1 MKKTGWIVSPS
12 PFLMTR
18 PTVYRMSLVLGLSLA
33 PQIMLLAFTN
43 DYGALINI
51 AVAVAG
57 SMLAE
62 MCTGITDWKNRFADG
77 TAIISGIIT
86 GMLVPSTLSPIV
98 TGIVAF
104 IGILLVKVVF
114 GGHGSYWMNPIAIAV
129 CIAWISQPAAFPQI
143 LVTAD
148 GFRTVGDAF
157 GALKLDHFS
166 LDAYD
171 QQLTG
176 AINAGLELAGIKLP
190 EGYLTLFCNS
200 PSPIPAFRY
209 NLLTLAASVVLIAM
223 DIIDWIVPAFFLAT
237 YGLCA
242 YFLTG
247 LSFGAV
253 FANGDILFALLT
265 SGTLFIAFYVLPEFS
280 TNPRTRIGKMVSG
293 FIAGLIAFLLS
304 GPGGSPVGSV
314 FTVVIVN
321 SVNPLIEH
329 IENRHLSYTGDPV

>member
-18 PTVYRMSLVLGLSLA
+18 PTVYRMSLVLGLSLV
-33 PQIMLLAFTN
+33 PQIALLAVAG
-43 DYGALINI
+43 DYGALVNI

-57 SMLAE
+57 SLLAE
-62 MCTGITDWKNRFADG
+62 LCAGGSDRESRFADG

-86 GMLVPSTLSPIV
+86 GMLVPSTLNPIV

-104 IGILLVKVVF
+104 IGILLVKGVF
-114 GGHGSYWMNPIAIAV
+114 GGHGSYWMNPVAIAV
-129 CIAWISQPAAFPQI
+129 CVAWISQPSAFPQI

-166 LDAYD
+166 LDVHD
-171 QQLTG
+171 LQLTG
-176 AINAGLELAGIKLP
+176 LINAGLDIVGIKLP

-209 NLLTLAASVVLIAM
+209 NLLTMAASIVLIAM
-223 DIIDWIVPAFFLAT
+223 DIVDWIVPTFFLAI
-237 YGLCA
+237 YALCA
-242 YFLTG
+242 YFLT
-247 LSFGAV
+247 LLPFGAG
-253 FANGDILFALLT
+253 FSNGDILFALLT
-265 SGTLFIAFYVLPEFS
+265 SGTLFTAFYVLPEFS
-280 TNPRTRIGKMVSG
+280 TTPRTRVGKMVSG
-293 FIAGLIAFLLS
+293 VIAGLVAFLLC
-304 GPGGSPVGSV
+304 GPGGSPVGCA

-329 IENRHLSYTGDPV
+329 IENRHLSYAGDPV